1 MRHFFLV
8 HLPIGGT
15 HRRAYLYQPLAVY
28 SYKVKKVAAVHDL
41 SGVGRVSLTVV
52 IPILSSM
59 GFQVCP
65 LPTAV
70 LSNHTQYPD
79 FSLLDLT
86 AEMPRIIEQWRG
98 LGVGFDAIYT
108 GYLGSPK
115 QAQIVADFIDEF
127 RRPEGL
133 VVVDPVL
140 GDNGALY
147 ANFTSAMVEE
157 MKQLVEKADVVTP
170 NLTELHFLLGLA
182 PDATPTEDELKTR
195 LKQLADQGPEVVIVT
210 SVPVAG
216 EPQKTSVYA
225 YNRRGERF
233 WKVTCSYLP
242 AHYPGTGDTF
252 TSVITGALL
261 QGDSLPIALDR
272 ATQFI
277 LQGIRATFGYEY
289 DNREGILLE
298 KVLHNLDVPI
308 QSASYEL
315 I

>member
-1 MRHFFLV
+1 MY
-8 HLPIGGT
+8 T
-15 HRRAYLYQPLAVY
+15 N
-28 SYKVKKVAAVHDL
+28 KVKKIAAVHDL
-41 SGVGRVSLTVV
+41 SGMGRVSLTVV

-70 LSNHTQYPD
+70 LSSHTQYPE
-79 FSLLDLT
+79 FSILDLT
-86 AEMPRIIEQWRG
+86 DEMPRIIAEWKKLDIQ
-98 LGVGFDAIYT
+98 FDAFYT
-108 GYLGSPK
+108 GYLGSPR
-115 QAQIVADFIDEF
+115 QIQIVSDFIDDF
-127 RRPEGL
+127 RQPDGL

-140 GDNGALY
+140 GDNGRLY
-147 ANFTSAMVEE
+147 TNFDESMIRK
-157 MKQLVEKADVVTP
+157 MRHLVAKADVITP
-170 NLTELHFLLGLA
+170 NLTELFYLMDKPYKA
-182 PDATPTEDELKTR
+182 ANTDEELKSYLR
-195 LKQLADQGPEVVIVT
+195 LLSDAGPQVVIIT
-210 SVPVAG
+210 SVPVHG
-216 EPQKTSVYA
+216 ESHKTSVYA
-225 YNRRGERF
+225 YNRVGDRY
-233 WKVTCSYLP
+233 WKITCPYLP

-261 QGDSLPIALDR
+261 QGDNLPIALDR

-298 KVLHNLDVPI
+298 KVLHNLDMPI

>member
-1 MRHFFLV
+1 MY
-8 HLPIGGT
+8 T
-15 HRRAYLYQPLAVY
+15 N
-28 SYKVKKVAAVHDL
+28 KVKRIAAVHDL
-41 SGVGRVSLTVV
+41 SGFGRVSLTVV
-52 IPILSSM
+52 IPVLSSM

-70 LSNHTQYPD
+70 LSSHTQYPQ
-79 FSLLDLT
+79 FSILDLT
-86 AEMPRIIEQWRG
+86 DEMPRIIAEWKKLDVQ
-98 LGVGFDAIYT
+98 FDAFYT
-108 GYLGSPK
+108 GYLGSPR
-115 QAQIVADFIDEF
+115 QVQIVSDFIDDF
-127 RRPEGL
+127 RQPDDL

-140 GDNGALY
+140 GDNGRLY
-147 ANFTSAMVEE
+147 TNFDESMIRE
-157 MKQLVEKADVVTP
+157 MRHLAAKADVITP
-170 NLTELHFLLGLA
+170 NLTELFYLMDKPYKA
-182 PDATPTEDELKTR
+182 DNTDEELKTYLR
-195 LKQLADQGPEVVIVT
+195 FLSDAGPQVVIIT
-210 SVPVAG
+210 SVPVHG
-216 EPQKTSVYA
+216 ESHKTSVYA
-225 YNRRGERF
+225 YNRVGDRY
-233 WKVTCSYLP
+233 WKITCPYLP

-298 KVLHNLDVPI
+298 KVLHNLDMPI

>member
-1 MRHFFLV
+1 MY
-8 HLPIGGT
+8 
-15 HRRAYLYQPLAVY
+15 AN
-28 SYKVKKVAAVHDL
+28 KVKKVVAVHDL

-70 LSNHTQYPD
+70 LSSHTQYPH
-79 FSLLDLT
+79 FSFLDLT
-86 AEMPRIIEQWRG
+86 EEMPKIISEWKQ
-98 LGVGFDAIYT
+98 LGVQFDAFYT
-108 GYLGSPK
+108 GYLGSPE
-115 QAQIVADFIDEF
+115 QIQIVSDFIDDF
-127 RRPEGL
+127 RQSENL

-140 GDNGALY
+140 GDNGKLY
-147 ANFTSAMVEE
+147 SNFHDSMVKE
-157 MKQLVEKADVVTP
+157 MRQLITKADVITP
-170 NLTELHFLLGLA
+170 NLTELFYLLDL
-182 PDATPTEDELKTR
+182 PYKVQNTDEELKTYLR
-195 LKQLADQGPEVVIVT
+195 DLSDKGPEVVIIT
-210 SVPVAG
+210 SVPVLNDIH
-216 EPQKTSVYA
+216 KTSVYA
-225 YNRRGERF
+225 YNRTGNRY
-233 WKVTCSYLP
+233 WKITCPYLP

-298 KVLHNLDVPI
+298 KVLNNLDMPI
-308 QSASYEL
+308 QSSSYEL

>member
-1 MRHFFLV
+1 MY
-8 HLPIGGT
+8 T
-15 HRRAYLYQPLAVY
+15 N
-28 SYKVKKVAAVHDL
+28 KVKRIAAVHDL
-41 SGVGRVSLTVV
+41 SGFGRVSLTVV

-70 LSNHTQYPD
+70 LSSHTQYPQ
-79 FSLLDLT
+79 FSILDLT
-86 AEMPRIIEQWRG
+86 DEMPRMIAEWKKLDVQ
-98 LGVGFDAIYT
+98 FDAFYT
-108 GYLGSPK
+108 GYLGSLR
-115 QAQIVADFIDEF
+115 QVQIVSDFIDDF
-127 RRPEGL
+127 RQPDDL

-140 GDNGALY
+140 GDNGRLY
-147 ANFTSAMVEE
+147 TNFDESMIRE
-157 MKQLVEKADVVTP
+157 MRHLAAKADVITP
-170 NLTELHFLLGLA
+170 NLTELFYLMDKPYKA
-182 PDATPTEDELKTR
+182 DNTDEELKTYLR
-195 LKQLADQGPEVVIVT
+195 FLSDAGPQVVIIT
-210 SVPVAG
+210 SVPVHG
-216 EPQKTSVYA
+216 ESHKTSVYA
-225 YNRRGERF
+225 YNRVGDRY
-233 WKVTCSYLP
+233 WKITCPYLP

-298 KVLHNLDVPI
+298 KVLHNLDMPI

>member
-1 MRHFFLV
+1 MY
-8 HLPIGGT
+8 T
-15 HRRAYLYQPLAVY
+15 N
-28 SYKVKKVAAVHDL
+28 KVKKIAAVHDL
-41 SGVGRVSLTVV
+41 SGMGRVSLTVV

-70 LSNHTQYPD
+70 LSSHTQYPE
-79 FSLLDLT
+79 FSILDLT
-86 AEMPRIIEQWRG
+86 DEMPRIIAEWKKLDIQ
-98 LGVGFDAIYT
+98 FDAFYT
-108 GYLGSPK
+108 GYLGSPR
-115 QAQIVADFIDEF
+115 QIQIVSDFIDDF
-127 RRPEGL
+127 RQPDGL

-140 GDNGALY
+140 GDNGRLY
-147 ANFTSAMVEE
+147 TNFDESMIRE
-157 MKQLVEKADVVTP
+157 MRHLAAKADVITP
-170 NLTELHFLLGLA
+170 NLTELFYLMDKPYKA
-182 PDATPTEDELKTR
+182 ANTDEELKSYLR
-195 LKQLADQGPEVVIVT
+195 LLSDAGPQVVIIT
-210 SVPVAG
+210 SVPVHG
-216 EPQKTSVYA
+216 ESHKTSVYA
-225 YNRRGERF
+225 YNRVGDRY
-233 WKVTCSYLP
+233 WKITCPYLP

-277 LQGIRATFGYEY
+277 LRGIRATFGYEY

-298 KVLHNLDVPI
+298 KVLHNLDMPI

>member
-1 MRHFFLV
+1 MY
-8 HLPIGGT
+8 T
-15 HRRAYLYQPLAVY
+15 N
-28 SYKVKKVAAVHDL
+28 KVKKIAAVHDL
-41 SGVGRVSLTVV
+41 SGMGRVSLTVV

-70 LSNHTQYPD
+70 LSSHTQYPE
-79 FSLLDLT
+79 FSILDLT
-86 AEMPRIIEQWRG
+86 DEMPRIIAEWKKLDIQ
-98 LGVGFDAIYT
+98 FDAFYT
-108 GYLGSPK
+108 GYLGSPR
-115 QAQIVADFIDEF
+115 QIQIVSDFIDDF
-127 RRPEGL
+127 RQSDDL

-140 GDNGALY
+140 GDNGRLY
-147 ANFTSAMVEE
+147 TNFDESMIRE
-157 MKQLVEKADVVTP
+157 MRHLAAKADVITP
-170 NLTELHFLLGLA
+170 NLTELFYLMDKPYKA
-182 PDATPTEDELKTR
+182 DNTDEELKSYLR
-195 LKQLADQGPEVVIVT
+195 LLSDAGPQVVIIT
-210 SVPVAG
+210 SVPVHG
-216 EPQKTSVYA
+216 ESHKTSVYA
-225 YNRRGERF
+225 YNRVGDRY
-233 WKVTCSYLP
+233 WKITCPYLP

-298 KVLHNLDVPI
+298 KVLHNLDMPI